1 MSENKCY
8 CDNCGEEGGAVFH
21 CAELPFDIASAS
33 KGESASLCRN
43 CIVILSAPVP
53 TRVCQPLDSD
63 AAMIALHAACKQA
76 DAALGRQRLP
86 GCGLSAVSLGMMCVA
101 YVRSRHES
109 HSKAA
114 ERLLNSAFRAVGVD
128 EVRQR
133 GMAVG
138 VGFSEALAAL
148 GDYIADINAA
158 SNEERPG
165 VTEGAWRTAVGYAL
179 DLTAEEG
186 WVCHDPFSPGR

>member
-1 MSENKCY
+1 
-8 CDNCGEEGGAVFH
+8 
-21 CAELPFDIASAS
+21 
-33 KGESASLCRN
+33 
-43 CIVILSAPVP
+43 
-53 TRVCQPLDSD
+53 
-63 AAMIALHAACKQA
+63 
-76 DAALGRQRLP
+76 
-86 GCGLSAVSLGMMCVA
+86 
-101 YVRSRHES
+101 
-109 HSKAA
+109 
-114 ERLLNSAFRAVGVD
+114 
-128 EVRQR
+128 
-133 GMAVG
+133 MAVG